1 MNEIKKRGRQPLF
14 GRAMTP
20 AERRQRHDASKREKA
35 VANMGAFE
43 RSLPTI
49 DDAPMMD
56 MTGALTRK
64 QVLAAIADLGM
75 RALVEAQM
83 DEDEAACERAAEG
96 ELDEDDE

>member
-1 MNEIKKRGRQPLF
+1 
-14 GRAMTP
+14 
-20 AERRQRHDASKREKA
+20 
-35 VANMGAFE
+35 MGAFE